1 MSARPPIDSLPTL
14 TEIIGHGPVAEP
26 GSERA
31 LDAGASWD
39 GVASERLPSA
49 VPAAAAVLPDDKA
62 DLTPADRRQRL
73 LESVAS
79 HPPPPTPAH
88 DPDDWA
94 HVAWRAQAEAE
105 LVQGVL
111 TDVQRQVD
119 HLFEY
124 RVREALGP
132 LMTRLTDALVRET
145 REELA
150 LIVRDVV
157 RRAVAQEIAKHRP
170 R

>member
-1 MSARPPIDSLPTL
+1 VSARPPLDGLPTL
-14 TEIIGHGPVAEP
+14 TEVIGHSPIGEP
-26 GSERA
+26 GAERVP
-31 LDAGASWD
+31 DAIVPRD
-39 GVASERLPSA
+39 GVAVERTPGA
-49 VPAAAAVLPDDKA
+49 VASGPAAVSDVPVDQ
-62 DLTPADRRQRL
+62 TPADRRQRL

-79 HPPPPTPAH
+79 HPPPPAVA
-88 DPDDWA
+88 DDLDDWA
-94 HVAWRAQAEAE
+94 SLAWRAQAEAE